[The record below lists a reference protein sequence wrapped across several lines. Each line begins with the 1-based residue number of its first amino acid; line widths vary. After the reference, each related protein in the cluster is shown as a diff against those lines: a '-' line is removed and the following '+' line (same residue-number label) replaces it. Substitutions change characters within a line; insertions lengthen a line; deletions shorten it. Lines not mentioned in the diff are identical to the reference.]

1 MSWLRSRLE
10 SVVTWV
16 VVFAWA
22 VFYGIAL
29 AYADPL
35 PPAETAVFQL
45 VVPPLLWVLA
55 VRFALRHWWSET
67 MDPPQQLLAA
77 AVAVLPER
85 RREWGRAMMAELA
98 AVRGRSA
105 RWRFALSSVRAT
117 LWLPPASRRPV
128 LVLVAGAGVAATATA
143 GPTVGV
149 ALPSL
154 RVFAV
159 TFTGLVAAMAVLA
172 VARPRRRR
180 LWVPAPTALVTGG
193 VVAAVAMTV
202 IVLRREPTETEYLPP
217 AAAICLAAVLA
228 GCLCVAAAAPWRLDG
243 DRFAPRLGAAAGV
256 VFTAWFLVALRTDGT
271 QPPLPLVVLLALLLP
286 LAPIAIIFFPAFMA
300 GRRSGSFR
308 SGLQA
313 AVWTVTT
320 MVPLTYALWLLE
332 GLRRH
337 AIDGRL
343 LDGERVA
350 PVGANLAEAAI
361 FCLGVFPALGFPLA
375 VIGAALGA
383 RRTRRTAPYDQ
394 PYDAA

>member
-149 ALPSL
+149 ALPH
-154 RVFAV
+154 
-159 TFTGLVAAMAVLA
+159 
-172 VARPRRRR
+172 
-180 LWVPAPTALVTGG
+180 
-193 VVAAVAMTV
+193 
-202 IVLRREPTETEYLPP
+202 
-217 AAAICLAAVLA
+217 C
-228 GCLCVAAAAPWRLDG
+228 GCSR
-243 DRFAPRLGAAAGV
+243 
-256 VFTAWFLVALRTDGT
+256 
-271 QPPLPLVVLLALLLP
+271 
-286 LAPIAIIFFPAFMA
+286 
-300 GRRSGSFR
+300 
-308 SGLQA
+308 
-313 AVWTVTT
+313 
-320 MVPLTYALWLLE
+320 
-332 GLRRH
+332 
-337 AIDGRL
+337 
-343 LDGERVA
+343 
-350 PVGANLAEAAI
+350 
-361 FCLGVFPALGFPLA
+361 
-375 VIGAALGA
+375 
-383 RRTRRTAPYDQ
+383 
-394 PYDAA
+394 